1 MMKLINGDC
10 LDELKKLEDNSI
22 DACITDPPAGISF
35 MNKSWDHDKGGRDEW
50 MRWMTMVFT
59 EVLRVLKPGGHSL
72 VWSIPRTS
80 HWTAMSLENAGF
92 EIRDCVYHLQG
103 QGFPKSL
110 NVSKAIDKKFGLKG
124 EIIGKKKGGLI
135 SNNSFTYDGWYRP
148 CKDDIEW
155 QKEAANI
162 RAAVSEESQKYDGY
176 GSQLKPAV
184 EVWWLIRKPFKG
196 SIVDCVLEYGT
207 GALNIDKSRIGVE
220 ERTNPIYD
228 NSGNYFNSDTKWK
241 GTTTTTGRF
250 PANLIHDGSDVV
262 LKEFHKYGN
271 TKSGKNGIRN
281 SVKSENHIYSKGI
294 GKDKGD
300 NNGEYGDEGSVARF
314 FYCTKTLTGE
324 RNTGCEEMEDVIGDI
339 SNIAGKRL
347 KCRTC
352 GKWYI
357 TSDNCKC
364 EKPDWIMPVTKN
376 NHPTV
381 KSVKLMSYL
390 INLIMPP
397 NGIVLDPFMGSGTT
411 GIAALLNGYD
421 FIGIEKQEEYMLIAE
436 ARINK
441 YEEFRKYLK

>member
-1 MMKLINGDC
+1 MLKTGIMMKLINGDC

-103 QGFPKSL
+103 QGFPKSH
-110 NVSKAIDKKFGLKG
+110 N
-124 EIIGKKKGGLI
+124 IGKKI
-135 SNNSFTYDGWYRP
+135 
-148 CKDDIEW
+148 
-155 QKEAANI
+155 KE
-162 RAAVSEESQKYDGY
+162 YDGY

-184 EVWWLIRKPFKG
+184 ECWWLIRKPFKG
-196 SIVDCVLEYGT
+196 SIVDNVLKYGT
-207 GALNIDKSRIGVE
+207 GALNIDKSRTENDGTSAGH
-220 ERTNPIYD
+220 RTCNIFEQEQI
-228 NSGNYFNSDTKWK
+228 SGGNGSPDYFQHKL
-241 GTTTTTGRF
+241 GRF
-250 PANLIHDGSDVV
+250 PANLIHDGS
-262 LKEFHKYGN
+262 LE
-271 TKSGKNGIRN
+271 IQ
-281 SVKSENHIYSKGI
+281 E
-294 GKDKGD
+294 
-300 NNGEYGDEGSVARF
+300 ARF
-314 FYCTKTLTGE
+314 FYCTKTSTGE
-324 RNTGCEEMEDVIGDI
+324 RNTGCKEMEDVIGDI

>member
-1 MMKLINGDC
+1 MLKTGIMMKLINGDC

-103 QGFPKSL
+103 QGFPKSH
-110 NVSKAIDKKFGLKG
+110 N
-124 EIIGKKKGGLI
+124 IGKKI
-135 SNNSFTYDGWYRP
+135 
-148 CKDDIEW
+148 
-155 QKEAANI
+155 KE
-162 RAAVSEESQKYDGY
+162 YDGY

-184 EVWWLIRKPFKG
+184 ECWWLIRKPFKG
-196 SIVDCVLEYGT
+196 SIVDNVLKYGT

-241 GTTTTTGRF
+241 GTTTTTTTGRF

-314 FYCTKTLTGE
+314 FYCTKTSTGE